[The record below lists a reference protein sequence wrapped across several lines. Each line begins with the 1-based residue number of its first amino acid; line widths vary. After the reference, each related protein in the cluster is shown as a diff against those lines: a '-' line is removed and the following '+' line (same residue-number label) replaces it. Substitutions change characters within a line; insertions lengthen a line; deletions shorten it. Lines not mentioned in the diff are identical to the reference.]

1 MSYDATLHPIDVGFD
16 LRVHGMTA
24 LLSRTVRTVRYIS
37 PDGDDRVARG
47 DLNTILRELRIAGYT
62 IELKD

>member
-1 MSYDATLHPIDVGFD
+1 MRYDATLHPIDVGFD

-24 LLSRTVRTVRYIS
+24 KLSRTVRTVRYQS

-47 DLNTILRELRIAGYT
+47 DLNTILEELRTAGYK
-62 IELKD
+62 IKLAD